1 MMLKTSSNK
10 VNPSANMFR
19 FTLKQNLGIIVL
31 ATIAFL
37 LVCPSYMLINL
48 NAFSF
53 TAVEKNHYFKEW
65 CENFSFFASIISG
78 VSVVGINLLN
88 FSFMFKR
95 NSSDFTDSLPMTRNE
110 LFLSKTISG
119 FLIVLVPSVLSL
131 LALGIAATCFGFSK
145 IFLSVFINILYII
158 AITAVCSAFSMIFI
172 ISSASIFDFLL
183 SFATVNIGLLILGA
197 IVCNMCE
204 ELLIGYRG
212 SGYVTVF
219 RYISPVSFAYYGFGS
234 HVFSSHAPLI
244 GFSYFIKAIIITAVF
259 YVISLLL
266 YRKRKTESTGK
277 AFAYNFL
284 YVICA
289 FLISFCASYVFGAVF
304 EDGVNF
310 NSGIFYLFAIIGGL
324 IAGVVYGAITS
335 RGFKTI
341 KKSLI
346 IGGVSFVIMVAL
358 AGSIK
363 IDVIGYNKRI
373 PSKENVKAA
382 SVKIWS
388 DNVSYTDP
396 TFVIDLHKK
405 IITEDD
411 ILMDHNAFNHELK
424 DDESTATA
432 VDINYTL
439 KNGRT
444 LSRTYLVYNKKIEK
458 ELETLLKSKERFETI
473 RNSLTLSKPK
483 TVNFYVNSK
492 DGNYLDVYLTYNET
506 LKFLDIYE
514 KEIANKKVSSV
525 YDDNNNFY
533 EMNYSGN
540 SRYFSSSFYFDETYT
555 ETKNYLD
562 SLNLGDRVKYSDLAE
577 DTVIYA
583 D

>member
-95 NSSDFTDSLPMTRNE
+95 NSSDFTDSLPITRNE

-212 SGYVTVF
+212 SDYRIVL

-234 HVFSSHAPLI
+234 HVFGSRAPLI
-244 GFSYFIKAIIITAVF
+244 YFPYFIKAIIITAVF

-304 EDGVNF
+304 ADGVNF
-310 NSGIFYLFAIIGGL
+310 KSGIFYLFAIIGGL

-373 PSKENVKAA
+373 PSKENVKVA

-525 YDDNNNFY
+525 YDENTKFY

-540 SRYFSSSFYFDETYT
+540 SRYHSASFYFDETYT
-555 ETKNYLD
+555 KTKEYID
-562 SLNLGDRVKYSDLAE
+562 SLNLGNRVKYSDLADDIE
-577 DTVIYA
+577 YA